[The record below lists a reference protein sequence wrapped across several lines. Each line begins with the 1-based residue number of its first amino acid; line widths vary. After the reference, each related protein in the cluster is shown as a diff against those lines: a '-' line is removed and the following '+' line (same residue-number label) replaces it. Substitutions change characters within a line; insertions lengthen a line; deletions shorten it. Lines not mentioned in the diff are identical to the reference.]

1 MVSPKRV
8 SLLLSYLVG
17 LGCFFSLQGIALDPV
32 LFVLLTLFLAGLIND
47 LKFRFYIRRW
57 VLTLAGF
64 SASVLFLTD
73 LSLDNAIQPFSHVL
87 LVLLVIKALEDKKP
101 RDIYQILLLSLFGVA
116 VSTTFRLDISFL
128 AFFIYEL
135 LLGSVA
141 FLFTNLY
148 ANLGDRPVERE
159 VAVRYLKFSLLFPL
173 VVGVLSVPFFL
184 ILPRTHTPIF
194 DAFARNQSGLVSGI
208 AESVE
213 IGKVGEIQQDNT
225 VIMRVYGNLP
235 RSVYWRVSV
244 FDTVIGTKWIRTLEG
259 DDTFEPT
266 QGRRVSYTVLLNP
279 TYDTYLPLM
288 DYPLKIV
295 KVEGYRGRVKRVKGG
310 FLTGS
315 VPVNRPIR
323 YRAIS
328 VIGDPTDPPDKVH
341 LQVPPR
347 LPKRVVDLAR
357 DLAKGKNSPEEKV
370 RAVADFFK
378 EGFRYSLR
386 LPEYEG
392 DPLESFLFRT
402 KEGNCELFASATAVL
417 LRLMGVPSRLVGGF
431 KGYLKNEFGG
441 YYIVTNSMAHVWVEA
456 YVNGRWIR
464 VDTTPPYL
472 SPGVR
477 RISRWDL
484 LKDAIVSFWYENVVD
499 FSAEKQV
506 SIAKALRS
514 GILEMVRLD
523 AGGVFRRAL
532 PFLLLVGVA
541 FSGFYLYTNFLRK
554 SPENLYRRMIGKA
567 EKVEGVR
574 LKGLLPE
581 DVLKALRDSPHY
593 REIEFIVR
601 IYQKHRYSPYG
612 VSRKELE
619 EGYRVLRNIY

>member
-244 FDTVIGTKWIRTLEG
+244 FDTVIGTKWIRTASEG
-259 DDTFEPT
+259 DDT
-266 QGRRVSYTVLLNP
+266 L
-279 TYDTYLPLM
+279 
-288 DYPLKIV
+288 
-295 KVEGYRGRVKRVKGG
+295 
-310 FLTGS
+310 
-315 VPVNRPIR
+315 
-323 YRAIS
+323 
-328 VIGDPTDPPDKVH
+328 
-341 LQVPPR
+341 
-347 LPKRVVDLAR
+347 
-357 DLAKGKNSPEEKV
+357 
-370 RAVADFFK
+370 
-378 EGFRYSLR
+378 
-386 LPEYEG
+386 
-392 DPLESFLFRT
+392 
-402 KEGNCELFASATAVL
+402 
-417 LRLMGVPSRLVGGF
+417 
-431 KGYLKNEFGG
+431 
-441 YYIVTNSMAHVWVEA
+441 
-456 YVNGRWIR
+456 
-464 VDTTPPYL
+464 
-472 SPGVR
+472 
-477 RISRWDL
+477 
-484 LKDAIVSFWYENVVD
+484 
-499 FSAEKQV
+499 
-506 SIAKALRS
+506 
-514 GILEMVRLD
+514 
-523 AGGVFRRAL
+523 
-532 PFLLLVGVA
+532 
-541 FSGFYLYTNFLRK
+541 
-554 SPENLYRRMIGKA
+554 
-567 EKVEGVR
+567 
-574 LKGLLPE
+574 
-581 DVLKALRDSPHY
+581 
-593 REIEFIVR
+593 
-601 IYQKHRYSPYG
+601 
-612 VSRKELE
+612 
-619 EGYRVLRNIY
+619 